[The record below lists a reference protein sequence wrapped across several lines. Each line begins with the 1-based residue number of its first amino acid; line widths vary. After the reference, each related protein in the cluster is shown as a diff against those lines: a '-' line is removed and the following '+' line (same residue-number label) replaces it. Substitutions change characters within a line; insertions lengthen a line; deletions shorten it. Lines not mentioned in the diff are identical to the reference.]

1 MAKLWPVSK
10 NTNKKETVGKKT
22 SSKKCEESGGGGG
35 RGEGSGRILAAA
47 TQSITMNVTAHRAQ
61 RQR

>member
-10 NTNKKETVGKKT
+10 NTNKKETVGKKQAAK
-22 SSKKCEESGGGGG
+22 SVRKVGWEVE
-35 RGEGSGRILAAA
+35 GEGGSGRTLAAA